1 MTPSRH
7 EATRHGGI
15 RHGDTAQRS
24 SPWLLVLSL
33 VGLDYFSTL
42 AYLPSIAVEAAGEL
56 APLAV
61 ALVLLVTWLLA
72 LPVYYYV
79 VGRSPHGH
87 GATAMVEQSC
97 PGWRGKIL
105 VLTLLGFAAADF
117 VITRSLS
124 VADAATHLIHNP
136 HGQTLLAKARPC
148 GDWLLQRLSEP
159 LAARVQAWVT
169 PQMVITLG
177 LSILTFAFWWQLR
190 AGITHGMLIV
200 STIVVLIYLALSGL
214 IIFSGLAFVAQ
225 NPAIW
230 QDWLGRIVQGS
241 TGSEEVRWYVVA
253 GRWLGVALWCFP
265 QMALGLSGF
274 ELIMTV
280 VPRVRGLADSGEPT
294 MAARVRNARKLM
306 FAAAAIMTVYLLSA
320 VLVTTML
327 VPGPALESGGQAQH
341 RALAYVAH
349 GGTLATGGS
358 ASALHPRFSEHFGD
372 LYDLATIS
380 ILCMA
385 GASVMMGLRGLLPH
399 YLHRLGMELS
409 WAGRVSVILHV
420 LNAII
425 LVVTVVFHASL
436 SAQQWAYATSVLVLL
451 GGAGLAATWDLDQR
465 MTGSRF
471 RLLAVSP
478 FALAC
483 GFFLA
488 MTALTM
494 FINRSGLVIA
504 LAFVLTI
511 LITSF
516 FSRWLRSTEM
526 RFEGFEFA
534 DDLARERWQEI
545 CRLPAKILVPH
556 RPGVISL
563 AEKSAAIK
571 REFHLDPQTP
581 VIFVQAELGDPSDFY
596 QAPLMQVEWDQ
607 SLEVIRLSKCVS
619 VSHVLAAL
627 CVEISRVGPP
637 PEMVFGWSIEA
648 PLAANLN
655 FLLLGEGNI
664 PWMVKELVRRAIPD
678 AARQPRILIG

>member
-1 MTPSRH
+1 MAPSRQG
-7 EATRHGGI
+7 ATRHG
-15 RHGDTAQRS
+15 DAVQRS
-24 SPWLLVLSL
+24 SPWPLVLSL

-42 AYLPSIAVEAAGEL
+42 AYLPSIAVEAAGPL

-61 ALVLLVTWLLA
+61 LLVLAVTFLLA
-72 LPVYYYV
+72 LPVYCYV

-87 GATAMVEQSC
+87 GATALVEQSC

-136 HGQTLLAKARPC
+136 HGQALLARGRPWA
-148 GDWLLQRLSEP
+148 DWLLGRLSEP
-159 LAARVQAWVT
+159 VAARAGAWVT
-169 PQMVITLG
+169 AQMVITLA

-190 AGITHGMLIV
+190 AGITHRMLV
-200 STIVVLIYLALSGL
+200 VATVVVLVYLALTGL
-214 IIFSGLAFVAQ
+214 VVFGSVAYIAR

-230 QDWLGRIVQGS
+230 HDWLDRALHSGS
-241 TGSEEVRWYVVA
+241 APAEEAQWYVVA

-280 VPRVRGLADSGEPT
+280 VPRVRGLSTLGEPT
-294 MAARVRNARKLM
+294 IAVRVRNTRKLM
-306 FAAAAIMTVYLLSA
+306 FVAAAVMAVYLLSA
-320 VLVTTML
+320 VLVTTLL
-327 VPGPALESGGQAQH
+327 VPGPALEPGGDAQH

-349 GGTLATGGS
+349 GGALTTGGP
-358 ASALHPRFSEHFGD
+358 AGAVHPWFGDRFGD

-380 ILCMA
+380 ILCLA

-425 LVVTVVFHASL
+425 LLVTVVFHASL
-436 SAQQWAYATSVLVLL
+436 SAQQWAYATSVLVLM
-451 GGAGLAATWDLDQR
+451 GGAGLAATWDLDER
-465 MTGSRF
+465 LAGSRY

-526 RFEGFEFA
+526 RFEGFEF
-534 DDLARERWQEI
+534 DDEPSRQRWQEI

-563 AEKSAAIK
+563 AEKSAAVR
-571 REFHLDPQTP
+571 REFHLDPLAP
-581 VIFVQAELGDPSDFY
+581 VIFVQAQLGDPSDFY
-596 QAPLMQVEWDQ
+596 QAPLMHIELDQ

-619 VSHVLAAL
+619 VSHVLAAVCL
-627 CVEISRVGPP
+627 EISRVGPP
-637 PEMVFGWSIEA
+637 PEMVFGWSVEP

-664 PWMVKELVRRAIPD
+664 PWMVKELVRRAMPD
-678 AARQPRILIG
+678 VARQPRILIG